1 MVDLLVVDNDARIA
15 DLVAWFLER
24 GGHEPLVVTSY
35 AAARELLRERTFAL
49 MLADLELG
57 VEDGRIELPLLES
70 EGLLPPTL
78 VVSGYLDA
86 EITAALLEIPHVL
99 GTVPK
104 PFEPSELLARVDEM
118 IALASEG
125 VVDSTPE
132 AQAHAVE
139 VEIAIPAP
147 LLGEPAPPLGEI
159 EEEAPVEEEAEVLRE
174 VLIEPQ
180 ATPSPEEGTSEA
192 AAEEEGWIEITSKG
206 FGDDSKWE
214 SVE

>member
-24 GGHEPLVVTSY
+24 GGHKPRVVTSY
-35 AAARELLRERTFAL
+35 AAARELLKERTFAL

-57 VEDGRIELPLLES
+57 VEDGRVELPLLES

-86 EITAALLEIPHVL
+86 EITTALLEIPHVL

-118 IALASEG
+118 IALA
-125 VVDSTPE
+125 PE
-132 AQAHAVE
+132 DAVNSVPIPLDPAVE
-139 VEIAIPAP
+139 VEMTI
-147 LLGEPAPPLGEI
+147 PAPPLSAI
-159 EEEAPVEEEAEVLRE
+159 TPLEEEASVEEESEVLRD

-180 ATPSPEEGTSEA
+180 ATPVTEEKLSEPV
-192 AAEEEGWIEITSKG
+192 AEDDGWIEITSEG

-214 SVE
+214 SAE

>member
-24 GGHEPLVVTSY
+24 GGHKARVVTSY

-57 VEDGRIELPLLES
+57 VEDGRVELPLLES

-86 EITAALLEIPHVL
+86 EITTALLEIPHVL
-99 GTVPK
+99 GTVSK

-118 IALASEG
+118 IALAPEDA
-125 VVDSTPE
+125 VDSAPDLL
-132 AQAHAVE
+132 APAVE
-139 VEIAIPAP
+139 VEITIPAP
-147 LLGEPAPPLGEI
+147 PPSVSSPL
-159 EEEAPVEEEAEVLRE
+159 EEEVSVEEESEVLRD

-180 ATPSPEEGTSEA
+180 AAPLAEEKSSEPVA
-192 AAEEEGWIEITSKG
+192 DEEGWIEISSEG

-214 SVE
+214 SAE

>member
-24 GGHEPLVVTSY
+24 GGHKPLVVTSY
-35 AAARELLRERTFAL
+35 AAAREVLKERTYAL

-57 VEDGRIELPLLES
+57 VEDGRVELPLLES

-86 EITAALLEIPHVL
+86 EITTALLEIPHVL
-99 GTVPK
+99 GTVSK
-104 PFEPSELLARVDEM
+104 PFEPSELLVRVDEM
-118 IALASEG
+118 IALAPAG
-125 VVDSTPE
+125 
-132 AQAHAVE
+132 E
-139 VEIAIPAP
+139 VEMTI
-147 LLGEPAPPLGEI
+147 PAPPLSAI
-159 EEEAPVEEEAEVLRE
+159 TPLEEDAPVEEEPEVLRD

-180 ATPSPEEGTSEA
+180 ATPVTEEKSSEPV
-192 AAEEEGWIEITSKG
+192 AEEEGWIEITPEG

-214 SVE
+214 SAE

>member
-1 MVDLLVVDNDARIA
+1 MAGIALAIATLSPMVDLLVVDNDARIA

-24 GGHEPLVVTSY
+24 GGHKPRVVTSY

-57 VEDGRIELPLLES
+57 AEDGRVELPLLES

-86 EITAALLEIPHVL
+86 EITTALLEIPHVL
-99 GTVPK
+99 GTVSK

-118 IALASEG
+118 IALAPAG
-125 VVDSTPE
+125 
-132 AQAHAVE
+132 E
-139 VEIAIPAP
+139 VEMTI
-147 LLGEPAPPLGEI
+147 PAPPLSAI
-159 EEEAPVEEEAEVLRE
+159 TPLEEEAPVEEESEVLRD

-180 ATPSPEEGTSEA
+180 ATPVAEEKLSEPVAEEG
-192 AAEEEGWIEITSKG
+192 GWIEITPEG

>member
-24 GGHEPLVVTSY
+24 GGHKPRVVTSY
-35 AAARELLRERTFAL
+35 AAARELLREHPFAL

-57 VEDGRIELPLLES
+57 AEDGRVELPLLES

-104 PFEPSELLARVDEM
+104 PFEPSELLARVDE
-118 IALASEG
+118 IFASAPEDA
-125 VVDSTPE
+125 VDSALTPLDP
-132 AQAHAVE
+132 AVE
-139 VEIAIPAP
+139 VEMTIPAP
-147 LLGEPAPPLGEI
+147 PPSAITPL
-159 EEEAPVEEEAEVLRE
+159 EEEAPVEEEPEVLRD

-180 ATPSPEEGTSEA
+180 ATPVAEEKSGEPVV
-192 AAEEEGWIEITSKG
+192 EEEGWIEITSEG

-214 SVE
+214 SAE